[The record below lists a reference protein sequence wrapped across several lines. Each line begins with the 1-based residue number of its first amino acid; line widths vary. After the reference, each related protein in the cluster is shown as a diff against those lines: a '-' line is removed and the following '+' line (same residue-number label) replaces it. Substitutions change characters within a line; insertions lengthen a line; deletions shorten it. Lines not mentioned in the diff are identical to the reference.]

1 MGIMKPAI
9 KNQYQEALVLAKA
22 LLNVADRLA
31 LNQRELGCIIGLS
44 EASASRLYRKEKYID
59 PHTKEGELALLL
71 IRLFRSL
78 SAILGGDIKRCQ
90 KWFHAYNKHL
100 NGVPSH
106 LVTRLEG
113 LVAVTSYLDV
123 MRGKL

>member
-1 MGIMKPAI
+1 MKLI
-9 KNQYQEALVLAKA
+9 KLTQTHTAQEAAVLTKA
-22 LLNVADRLA
+22 LKNVAERLD
-31 LNQRELGCIIGLS
+31 LNQRELALILGFS
-44 EASASRLYRKEKYID
+44 EASSSRFYRGEKDILPD
-59 PHTKEGELALLL
+59 SKEGELALLL

-78 SAILGGDIKRCQ
+78 SAILGGDIPRCQ
-90 KWFHAYNKHL
+90 KWFHAFNKHL
-100 NGVPSH
+100 NGIPSQ